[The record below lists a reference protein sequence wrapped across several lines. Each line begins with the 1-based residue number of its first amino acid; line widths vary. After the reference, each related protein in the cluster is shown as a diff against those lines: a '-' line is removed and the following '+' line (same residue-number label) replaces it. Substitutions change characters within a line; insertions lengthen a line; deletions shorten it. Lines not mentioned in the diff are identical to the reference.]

1 MNTFSQSS
9 HPQLSATTTTYRPRS
24 ESQSSSHFN
33 LEYHRPS
40 SVRTALYHS
49 PEHESSVVSASCS
62 ASKAGGPYLPPLT
75 PKAVKSKNSGTTGK
89 KFTFSRKKQR

>member
-9 HPQLSATTTTYRPRS
+9 HPQLSSTTTSYRPRS
-24 ESQSSSHFN
+24 ESQSSHFN

-49 PEHESSVVSASCS
+49 PEHESSVSGASASGS
-62 ASKAGGPYLPPLT
+62 EAGGPYLPPLT

-89 KFTFSRKKQR
+89 KFTFSSKKQR

>member
-9 HPQLSATTTTYRPRS
+9 HKPSSTTTSYRPRS
-24 ESQSSSHFN
+24 ESQSSHFN

-40 SVRTALYHS
+40 SVRTALYHT
-49 PEHESSVVSASCS
+49 PEHESSCASASD
-62 ASKAGGPYLPPLT
+62 SKGGGPYLPPLT

-89 KFTFSRKKQR
+89 KFTFSSKKQR